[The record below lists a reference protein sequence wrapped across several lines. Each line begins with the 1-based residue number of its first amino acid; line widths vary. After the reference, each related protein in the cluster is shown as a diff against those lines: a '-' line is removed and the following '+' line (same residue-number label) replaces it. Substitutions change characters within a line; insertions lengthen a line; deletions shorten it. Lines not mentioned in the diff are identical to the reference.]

1 MSSAFAFGKR
11 SMTWSVVVATIA
23 WSMGLSLLIAPLA
36 ARAALPPAGSLIKGS
51 LPAVYYYGTDNKR
64 YVFPNEKTYKTW
76 YSGFSGVTT
85 VTDAELASLAIGGN
99 ATYRPGVKMV
109 KITTDPKVY
118 AVGAGGTLRHVA
130 TEAIASA
137 LYGASWASMVEDVP
151 DAFFVNYTI
160 GAALNAAADWSPA
173 AATAAATNIGVDKG
187 LGGAA
192 AAPAVPAGPAVL
204 TASDGG
210 SPGNA
215 TIPYLATDV
224 IMAKVKFMGTGT
236 VSSMRVTRTGLA
248 RDADVTGIK
257 LFDGTTQL
265 GTTQTL
271 NSAHQASFTGLSI
284 AVAGEKTLTIA
295 ADISNVN
302 AGDILQL
309 GLEAGGD
316 VTLSSGSVGGTFP
329 LRGGQM
335 TLSSVAIGTATL
347 FRGPDMPTSDTQIN
361 PDQTDFRFTQ
371 VRIQAGSAEDLTVR
385 QIMAIQSGTATAAD
399 IKDIKLVNDTAGTTL
414 ATIATLPAN
423 GRVVFDNLSV
433 PIKKGEDV
441 RLSVR
446 ASMSGG
452 ASSGRTVGF
461 DFHDGV
467 AYTVRVVGNTFGFG
481 VTPTR
486 NDFCTTT
493 GVAGGACQVQT
504 VSQGNLRVTRAS
516 SSPSTGNI
524 AQGGTQIPLVAV
536 EYTVTGEEV
545 RMTSQNWDFTLVTLT
560 CAQLT
565 SVTLYNAGGNVV
577 AGPQD
582 CANNTVTFTDSM
594 TLPVGTNAYT
604 MKGNIAQAATGGGTV
619 ATTLDVSEFT
629 VRGVQ
634 SGKTTTVNTTT
645 DVAGN
650 TLTVQA
656 AALTAT
662 TGATPIAGSVVSG
675 VRGFTFSNIILDAS
689 GGGEDVKVSALTVT
703 DATGASALPLDLVNW
718 ELWGDSDT
726 SDSND
731 AVARIET
738 TNSTAAATATAN
750 TAGIDST
757 VIFTLK
763 TPLRIAKS
771 KSSTLMVKA
780 DLIAGATTGT
790 TTAFAHQ
797 VNLNAA
803 ADITSTGWITG
814 TAIAETIGGAGQT
827 QIARATGTL
836 KVELAADTAT
846 AGPIVAGSTGV
857 SAVKYK
863 LTSAFEDVDITRIP
877 LYIANGTTGAGT
889 LGNVSKVKLYKDGTV
904 IGNVAGY
911 TFGTGANVTVV
922 LDTGVLRV
930 VKDTPLYLELKADFN
945 AKEQVASGTQVRLG
959 VGDSDGDASTWGT
972 TRAGAAGSYNIT
984 ANGRDAG
991 STIVAT
997 TITSTGAAGGV
1008 VAGGDAFGVF
1018 DGVLTVG
1025 LDANAPSGVQTAGT
1039 GREVFRFWATATG
1052 DEIRVY
1058 DLGFLIS
1065 GSATGAAGTGVVSGT
1080 GEAVLFSTDRAV
1092 RYADWA
1098 AADVAIPMNPTVAGT
1113 SGVNGL
1119 HIQNADGTAAT
1130 SDAGTDGFDTTLSI
1144 GAGQTKVLILTGD
1157 TTGAGGASTS
1167 KSLQVRLDD
1176 EAGTATGVQWMD
1188 VELDG
1193 LAGTCTAAAATVDAG
1208 LECVVDSGTY
1218 TKTLPVN
1225 GNGLTYN

>member
-1 MSSAFAFGKR
+1 MSSAFAVGKR
-11 SMTWSVVVATIA
+11 SITWSVVVATIA
-23 WSMGLSLLIAPLA
+23 WSMGLSLLVAPLA
-36 ARAALPPAGSLIKGS
+36 ARAALPAAGGLIKGS

-76 YSGFSGVTT
+76 YADFSMVTT

-130 TEAIASA
+130 TEAVASA

-192 AAPAVPAGPAVL
+192 AAPVVPAGPAVL

-215 TIPYLATDV
+215 TIPYNATDV

-248 RDADVTGIK
+248 RDADVTALK

-265 GTTQTL
+265 GTSQTL

-284 AVAGEKTLTIA
+284 AVAGEKILTIA

-309 GLEAGGD
+309 GLEAGSD
-316 VTLSSGSVGGTFP
+316 VTLSSGSVGGSFP

-335 TLSSVAIGTATL
+335 TISSVTIGAATL

-385 QIMAIQSGTATAAD
+385 QIVAIQSGTATASD

-414 ATIATLPAN
+414 ATITTLPAN
-423 GRVVFDNLSV
+423 GRVVFDGLSV

-441 RLSVR
+441 RLSVK
-446 ASMSGG
+446 ASMGG
-452 ASSGRTVGF
+452 GTSSGRTVGF

-467 AYTVRVVGNTFGFG
+467 AYTVRIVGNTFGFG
-481 VTPTR
+481 ITPTR
-486 NDFCTTT
+486 NDFCATT
-493 GVAGGACQVQT
+493 GVTGGACQVQT
-504 VSQGNLRVTRAS
+504 VSQGTLRVSRAS
-516 SSPSTGNI
+516 GSPSTGNI
-524 AQGGTQIPLVAV
+524 PQGGTQVPLVAV

-545 RMTSQNWDFTLVTLT
+545 RITSQNWDFAFGTMVCSELT
-560 CAQLT
+560 A
-565 SVTLYNAGGNVV
+565 VTLYSASGNVV

-582 CANNTVTFTDSM
+582 CASNTVTFTDSM
-594 TLPVGTNAYT
+594 TLPAGTNTYT
-604 MKGNIAQAATGGGTV
+604 MKANIAQATSGGDTV
-619 ATTLDVSEFT
+619 GATLDVSEFT

-634 SGKTTTVNTTT
+634 SGKSTTVNTTT

-662 TGATPIAGSVVSG
+662 TGATPIAGSVVAG
-675 VRGFTFSNIILDAS
+675 VQDFTFTNLVLDAS
-689 GGGEDVKVSALTVT
+689 GGGEDAKVTSIVVT
-703 DATGASALPLDLVNW
+703 DATGTSALPNDLVNW
-718 ELWGDSDT
+718 ELWGDADT
-726 SDSND
+726 SDAND
-731 AVARIET
+731 AAVRIET
-738 TNSTAAATATAN
+738 TNSTAAATASAN
-750 TAGIDST
+750 TVGIDST
-757 VIFTLK
+757 VTFTLK
-763 TPLRIAKS
+763 TPIRIAKS
-771 KSSTLMVKA
+771 KSATLQVKA
-780 DLIAGATTGT
+780 DVIAGATSGT

-814 TAIAETIGGAGQT
+814 TAITETIGGAGQT
-827 QIARATGTL
+827 QIVRATGTL
-836 KVELAADTAT
+836 KVELAADTST
-846 AGPIVAGSTGV
+846 AGPIVAGSSGV
-857 SAVKYK
+857 SMAKYK
-863 LTSAFEDVDITRIP
+863 LTAAFEDVDITQLP
-877 LYIANGTTGAGT
+877 LYLANGTTGAGT
-889 LGNVSKVKLYKDGTV
+889 LGNVSKVKVYKDGTQ
-904 IGNVAGY
+904 IGNLAGY
-911 TFGTGANVTVV
+911 AFGNSANVTVV
-922 LDTGVLRV
+922 LDTGVLRAT
-930 VKDTPLYLELKADFN
+930 KDTPLYIELKADFN
-945 AKEQVASGTQVRLG
+945 AKEQAASGTQARVGL
-959 VGDSDGDASTWGT
+959 GDSDGNATTWGT
-972 TRAGAAGSYNIT
+972 TRSGAAGSYQIV

-991 STIVAT
+991 STITAT

-1008 VAGGDAFGVF
+1008 VAGGDSFGVF

-1025 LDANAPSGVQTAGT
+1025 LDANSPSGVQTAGT
-1039 GREVFRFWATATG
+1039 AKEALRFWLTATG
-1052 DEIRVY
+1052 DEITVY
-1058 DLGFLIS
+1058 DLEFITS
-1065 GSATGAAGTGVVSGT
+1065 GSATDSDITGTGDATLFNTDRSITYATWATGEIASLIPMDAGTG
-1080 GEAVLFSTDRAV
+1080 
-1092 RYADWA
+1092 
-1098 AADVAIPMNPTVAGT
+1098 
-1113 SGVNGL
+1113 GL
-1119 HIQNADGTAAT
+1119 HVNNGENTTD
-1130 SDAGTDGFDTTLSI
+1130 DAGGWTTTLI
-1144 GAGQTKVLILTGD
+1144 VGAGQTKVLLLVGD

-1167 KSLQVRLDD
+1167 KSFQTVIGDG
-1176 EAGTATGVQWMD
+1176 AATGSGVQWMD
-1188 VELDG
+1188 GELSG
-1193 LAGTCTAAAATVDAG
+1193 LDGTCTTQTAATDLATG
-1208 LECVVDSGTY
+1208 AECVVDSASY